1 MLSAPLLSKYFFTN
15 HLYVTMPIS
24 KVLKNVNKGTT
35 EEEESNENNE
45 DEEDLFFLCK
55 RKHRTSVLS

>member
-1 MLSAPLLSKYFFTN
+1 
-15 HLYVTMPIS
+15 MPIS

-35 EEEESNENNE
+35 EEEESNKNNE
-45 DEEDLFFLCK
+45 DEEDLFFSL

>member
-1 MLSAPLLSKYFFTN
+1 
-15 HLYVTMPIS
+15 MPIS

-45 DEEDLFFLCK
+45 DEKDLFFFCANIEHLF
-55 RKHRTSVLS
+55 

>member
-1 MLSAPLLSKYFFTN
+1 
-15 HLYVTMPIS
+15 MPIF

-45 DEEDLFFLCK
+45 DEKDLFFFCANIEHLF
-55 RKHRTSVLS
+55 

>member
-35 EEEESNENNE
+35 EEESNENN
-45 DEEDLFFLCK
+45 EEDLFFLCANIE
-55 RKHRTSVLS
+55 HLF

>member
-1 MLSAPLLSKYFFTN
+1 
-15 HLYVTMPIS
+15 MPIS

-45 DEEDLFFLCK
+45 DEEDLFFFCANIEHLF
-55 RKHRTSVLS
+55 